1 MMGGE
6 RKKGEVMERGQV
18 GIQMDGRGE
27 RRRGDERSEMKGR
40 GEGNKGKARTNHER
54 GEKKRGKRTEMRKK

>member
-18 GIQMDGRGE
+18 GIQMDGRGG
-27 RRRGDERSEMKGR
+27 GDERRAMKGR

-54 GEKKRGKRTEMRKK
+54 GEKKRGKRIEMRKE